1 MAKRWLY
8 LLLAATLLVS
18 FCGCDDRAG
27 KTDIFVFVQ
36 THENA
41 LLQAIEHEDFSS
53 LENRD
58 VVKSIYPDEQCVDF
72 SCGGAGFGSAT
83 SYVGFFYT
91 PDHDMGAVW
100 CGCDEALLVPCG
112 VGFEHRWNGDNRYYV
127 EHICGNFYYYE
138 ASY

>member
-1 MAKRWLY
+1 MARKWLC

-18 FCGCDDRAG
+18 FCGCDDRAS

-41 LLQAIEHEDFSS
+41 LLQAIENADFSS

-72 SCGGAGFGSAT
+72 YCGGAGFGSAT

-100 CGCDEALLVPCG
+100 CGCDAALLVPCG
-112 VGFEHRWNGDNRYYV
+112 VGFEHREGDNRYYV

>member
-27 KTDIFVFVQ
+27 KTEIFVFVQ

-72 SCGGAGFGSAT
+72 SCGGAGFGPAT

-91 PDHDMGAVW
+91 PEHDMGAVW
-100 CGCDEALLVPCG
+100 CGCDAALLVPCG
-112 VGFEHRWNGDNRYYV
+112 VGFEHREGDNRYYV